1 MTIHRFNFSIKLNE
15 EIQQFANKHMYDNKE
30 DFNESFKEW
39 SNIPYINTLIE
50 NENEYLTRYKYSTD
64 IKTKIYRSIKYYYVK
79 KFCLDTD
86 NNKQPKKREKINK
99 IHPTIM
105 ANIKQHIIDNF
116 NTNPYFKPS
125 DTYKLFT
132 TTEDPIIKKCYKN
145 QYYQIKNKMYNLNV
159 SG

>member
-1 MTIHRFNFSIKLNE
+1 MSIHRFNFSNNLNKE
-15 EIQQFANKHMYDNKE
+15 VQLFANKHMYDTKE
-30 DFNESFKEW
+30 IFKENFIEW
-39 SNIPYINTLIE
+39 CDSPHINNLIQE
-50 NENEYLTRYKYSTD
+50 ESEYLNRSKYNTD

-99 IHPTIM
+99 IDPIIM
-105 ANIKQHIIDNF
+105 TNIKQNIIDNF

-125 DTYKLFT
+125 DTFKLFT

-159 SG
+159 N

>member
-30 DFNESFKEW
+30 DFNESFIEW

-64 IKTKIYRSIKYYYVK
+64 IKTKIYRSIKYYYIK
-79 KFCLDTD
+79 KFGLD
-86 NNKQPKKREKINK
+86 NNKITKKKEKINK
-99 IHPTIM
+99 IDPTIM
-105 ANIKQHIIDNF
+105 INIKKDIISNF
-116 NTNPYFKPS
+116 NINPNFKPS
-125 DTYKLFT
+125 DTFKLFT
-132 TTEDPIIKKCYKN
+132 NDTDSYIKKCYKN

-159 SG
+159 